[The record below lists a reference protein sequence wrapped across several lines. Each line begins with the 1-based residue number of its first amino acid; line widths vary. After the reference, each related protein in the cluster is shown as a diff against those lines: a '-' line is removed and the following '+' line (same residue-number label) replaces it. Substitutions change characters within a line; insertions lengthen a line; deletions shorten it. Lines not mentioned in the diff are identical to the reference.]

1 MLYPYEGYRSVTPLG
16 AASVSRMIFDNH
28 FEKRFSTFVFVI
40 IPQKTIG
47 PSLQACWDGAI
58 GMMVPDGFRLQKP
71 WPAALDNYFEALY
84 LVKHGVV

>member
-1 MLYPYEGYRSVTPLG
+1 MTPLG

-58 GMMVPDGFRLQKP
+58 GMMVPDVFRLQKP
-71 WPAALDNYFEALY
+71 
-84 LVKHGVV
+84 